1 MANIPEHIH
10 AFPRVNPNLVLPEA
24 VGAWDSE
31 NKILYIGDGKTK
43 GGIPF
48 ENGSSCL
55 RISSCYNNVIVIPS
69 LKYIPFMLKTNNGN
83 FYSIRGE
90 DLSIYDNSFQIDISN
105 ALAVNNLS
113 EFVSD
118 WYIYFGG
125 KTEY

>member
-55 RISSCYNNVIVIPS
+55 RISSCYNNIIVIPS
-69 LKYIPFMLKTNNGN
+69 LKYIPFMLKTNNGK

-90 DLSIYDNSFQIDISN
+90 DLSIYNNSFQIDISN
-105 ALAVNNLS
+105 ALAVNNLNK
-113 EFVSD
+113 FVSD
-118 WYIYFGG
+118 WYVYFGG